1 MLGVAASWIVQVG
14 IDLYRFFNSG
24 FKTSAED
31 DEEKKQVDVLVRR
44 VSVATVRCISS
55 LIFAS
60 IGAGIGAALIRP
72 SRGQWIGKNMLS
84 RQNYY

>member
-14 IDLYRFFNSG
+14 IDLYRFFTSG
-24 FKTSAED
+24 FKTSEEED
-31 DEEKKQVDVLVRR
+31 DEKQVEILAQR

-60 IGAGIGAALIRP
+60 IGAGIGAVLIRP
-72 SRGQWIGKNMLS
+72 SLGQWMGKIMIFKVID
-84 RQNYY
+84 Y